1 MWVADISNL
10 TEARKVLRGRL
21 GYERIYES
29 EEDMPNSISQMIVQ
43 AGEVRVREEEE
54 EDGGEGKER

>member
-1 MWVADISNL
+1 M
-10 TEARKVLRGRL
+10 LRGRL

-29 EEDMPNSISQMIVQ
+29 EDDVPNSISQMIMQ

-54 EDGGEGKER
+54 SGEEGKGR

>member
-1 MWVADISNL
+1 MWVSDISNL
-10 TEARKVLRGRL
+10 AEARKVLRGRL

-29 EEDMPNSISQMIVQ
+29 EDDVPNSISQMIMQ

-54 EDGGEGKER
+54 SGEEGKGR